1 MQRHKC
7 GESAADQGALPF
19 LWRWKK
25 IRQPLFWVDV
35 LGTRSPMENGSTAI
49 MVLATACLATWKPH
63 SMSRHRVA
71 TNCTGRGGMKNARA
85 VIWAVAL
92 LCAASGAC
100 AQGYPASCD
109 ARSQIDP
116 GLHESKPGEARRAVA
131 ESTSILLRAFFVPRA
146 TAKRTSATRA
156 RHSGSESMPFFY
168 KPVIYLA
175 SPTGFEPVLPP

>member
-49 MVLATACLATWKPH
+49 MVLATACLGTWKPH
-63 SMSRHRVA
+63 LMSGHRVA
-71 TNCTGRGGMKNARA
+71 TNCTRRGGMKNTGA

-92 LCAASGAC
+92 LGL
-100 AQGYPASCD
+100 
-109 ARSQIDP
+109 RSSLSRKTRP
-116 GLHESKPGEARRAVA
+116 HRR
-131 ESTSILLRAFFVPRA
+131 
-146 TAKRTSATRA
+146 
-156 RHSGSESMPFFY
+156 
-168 KPVIYLA
+168 
-175 SPTGFEPVLPP
+175 